1 MLDTAK
7 LIQVNLKDEQY
18 IKEESPKIQ
27 IVIHHTAGN
36 SSPIACAKDWDTTK
50 ERIAT
55 AFVIGGKPKKT
66 DTSFKDGDIVQCYSS
81 KYAAYH
87 LGLKQ
92 EVFTENGLPYKP
104 LDKSSIGIELCNWG
118 QLTKKAD
125 GSFSTYV
132 NSTVPKEE
140 VITLDKPFRGFTF
153 FHAYTDAQIVAL
165 RDLLIYLCDKFN
177 IPKTYNE
184 DMWDISKN
192 ALSGTPGIWTHVSY
206 RKDKVDVSPQPK
218 LIAMLKTL
226 EQKTL

>member
-7 LIQVNLKDEQY
+7 LIQVNLSDGQY
-18 IKEESPKIQ
+18 LKEESPKSQ
-27 IVIHHTAGN
+27 VVIHHTAGN
-36 SSPIACAKDWDTTK
+36 SSPIACAKDWESTK

-55 AFVIGGKPKKT
+55 AFVIGGKPKKG

-81 KYAAYH
+81 KYGGYH

-92 EVFTENGLPYKP
+92 EVFTEHKLPYKP

-118 QLTKKAD
+118 QLTKKSD
-125 GSFSTYV
+125 GSFVTYV
-132 NSTVPKEE
+132 NGVVPKEE
-140 VITLDKPFRGFTF
+140 VVSLDKPFRGFNH
-153 FHAYTDAQIVAL
+153 FHAYTDAQILAL

-184 DMWDISKN
+184 NMWDVN
-192 ALSGTPGIWTHVSY
+192 NDALSGKPGIWTHVSY
-206 RKDKVDVSPQPK
+206 RKDKADCSPQPK

-226 EQKTL
+226 DQKTI